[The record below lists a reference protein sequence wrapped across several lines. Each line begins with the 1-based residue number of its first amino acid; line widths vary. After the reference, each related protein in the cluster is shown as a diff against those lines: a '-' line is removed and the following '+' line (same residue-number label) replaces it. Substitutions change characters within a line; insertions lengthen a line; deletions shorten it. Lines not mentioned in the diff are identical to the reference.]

1 MDDAPHPTGSARY
14 HGPVERAFR
23 RVRPLVL
30 RAVVGSIV
38 AAALVGVVSA
48 LVGDFGAT
56 SWRLLGTIALFVFF
70 ALCCWYDADVSARRS
85 AAFGVT
91 SIAVS
96 IVLLLAGVA
105 WLWVDDG
112 DDLLHWLWI
121 AFVARVALLH
131 VHLLLTNKR
140 RFTTDAMQA
149 VTVATIVLVGA
160 LAVLLVLPFLVER
173 RYGYP
178 ELYWRVVVAIAI
190 LDLLGT
196 VLIPLTYALF
206 HAGRGEDRVVH
217 GAPDPRPAPG
227 AQPAS
232 WGPVA
237 PSGQVAPEGSTHRM
251 GAALGPAAP
260 GAGGTP
266 AGGTPPGGAGPA
278 AGTPTVGDVA
288 GGHGSA
294 AAPAAPAAAGAGA
307 GEAPVLPPVG
317 AYPVLRAPFLLEWP
331 RYANGQ
337 PVPARPDGSPDLT
350 GVRGWV
356 R

>member
-1 MDDAPHPTGSARY
+1 MDDARQAARTGRDES
-14 HGPVERAFR
+14 GVERAFR

-38 AAALVGVVSA
+38 AAALVGVGSA
-48 LVGDFGAT
+48 LAGDFGAT

-70 ALCCWYDADVSARRS
+70 AFCCWYDADVSARRS

-96 IVLLLAGVA
+96 IVLLLVGVT
-105 WLWVDDG
+105 WLWLG
-112 DDLLHWLWI
+112 DDAGRLPHWLWI
-121 AFVARVALLH
+121 AAVGRVALLH

-140 RFTTDAMQA
+140 RFTSDAMQA

-160 LAVLLVLPFLVER
+160 LAVLLVLPSLVSR
-173 RYGYP
+173 DSGYP
-178 ELYWRVVVAIAI
+178 ELYWRIVVAVAI

-206 HAGRGEDRVVH
+206 HGGESAPSAPRQAGRGGADLGSGVTAATPPWVAE
-217 GAPDPRPAPG
+217 GAPATLPAYG
-227 AQPAS
+227 QPS
-232 WGPVA
+232 
-237 PSGQVAPEGSTHRM
+237 
-251 GAALGPAAP
+251 AA
-260 GAGGTP
+260 
-266 AGGTPPGGAGPA
+266 AGPA
-278 AGTPTVGDVA
+278 QRQ
-288 GGHGSA
+288 
-294 AAPAAPAAAGAGA
+294 APAEVEQAPGRGPGTHASVGTAPAQGAPPAPVFEAPPAAAYPLSGA
-307 GEAPVLPPVG
+307 P
-317 AYPVLRAPFLLEWP
+317 YLLEWP

-337 PVPARPDGSPDLT
+337 PLPARADGSPDFT

>member
-14 HGPVERAFR
+14 DGPVERAFR

-105 WLWVDDG
+105 WLWLDDG

-206 HAGRGEDRVVH
+206 HSGRGEDGAVR
-217 GAPDPRPAPG
+217 GAPGPRPAPG
-227 AQPAS
+227 AQPAP
-232 WGPVA
+232 WGPV
-237 PSGQVAPEGSTHRM
+237 PTSGQVPPEGSTHRI
-251 GAALGPAAP
+251 GAALGPVAAGP
-260 GAGGTP
+260 GGTP
-266 AGGTPPGGAGPA
+266 RGGAGPA

-288 GGHGSA
+288 DGYGSA
-294 AAPAAPAAAGAGA
+294 AAPAAPGAPAAPAAAGA

-317 AYPVLRAPFLLEWP
+317 AYPVLSAPFLLEWP